1 VSDRQLTPARDAL
14 RSECE
19 RTTNQGRFG
28 LVLLLLV
35 IAVFFSRSAPD
46 EPWAVLLTN
55 VVLAANLGIA
65 MLASGARPKV
75 VRAWWGFAGLG
86 VGVSFYIAITQE
98 PEVGGEYLAITSLLL
113 TLVTLGAIARRL
125 WLHAEIS
132 LLTDLGA
139 LCIYVLVGLSFAFLF
154 EAVGYFGSQLFF
166 ASQER
171 GSHGDF
177 VYFSFIT
184 MATVGYG
191 DLTPQGGVA
200 RALAVTEGLMGQ
212 IYLVT
217 AVAALVSNIGRTRI
231 PPQGRDKVTQEED
244 FERKDGH

>member
-1 VSDRQLTPARDAL
+1 VSDCQHPPAPDGL
-14 RSECE
+14 LSERE

-28 LVLLLLV
+28 IVLLLLV
-35 IAVFFSRSAPD
+35 IAVFFSISAPD

-55 VVLAANLGIA
+55 VVLAATLSIA

-75 VRAWWGFAGLG
+75 VRAWWGFAVLG
-86 VGVSFYIAITQE
+86 VGASLYIAITQE
-98 PEVGGEYLAITSLLL
+98 PEVSSGYLAIMSLLL
-113 TLVTLGAIARRL
+113 TLVTMGAIARRV

-132 LLTDLGA
+132 LLTVLGA
-139 LCIYVLVGLSFAFLF
+139 VCFYVLVGLSFAFLF
-154 EAVGYFGSQLFF
+154 EVVGYLGSQPFF

-184 MATVGYG
+184 MTTVGYG
-191 DLTPQGGVA
+191 DLVPQGGVA
-200 RALAVTEGLMGQ
+200 RALAVIEGLFGQ

-217 AVAALVSNIGRTRI
+217 AVAALVGNIGRARI
-231 PPQGRDKVTQEED
+231 P
-244 FERKDGH
+244 